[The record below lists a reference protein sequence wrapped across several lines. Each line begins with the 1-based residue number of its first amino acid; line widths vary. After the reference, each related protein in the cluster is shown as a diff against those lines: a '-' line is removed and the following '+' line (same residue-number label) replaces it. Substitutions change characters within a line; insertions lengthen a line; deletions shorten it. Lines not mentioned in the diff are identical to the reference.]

1 MISSVVNFVRL
12 PLVLLTIWTIARF
25 SLGMFGMPYAPRGNA
40 MFSVVGLTVI
50 SCLYYGALSA
60 KIGKFS
66 WLGTALIGVAIGLF
80 AQILIFGATLLSY
93 AGGFS
98 SSYFIHWDALNQPEG
113 TVATMG
119 TAIGTRVFG
128 LFVNSILSAI
138 IAMVGRLLSP
148 LAPPMSAKA

>member
-12 PLVLLTIWTIARF
+12 PFVLLTIWTVARF
-25 SLGMFGMPYAPRGNA
+25 SLGVFGMPYAPRGNA

-60 KIGKFS
+60 RIGNFS
-66 WLGTALIGVAIGLF
+66 WLGTALVGVAIGLF
-80 AQILIFGATLLSY
+80 AQILIFGATLISY

-98 SSYFIHWDALNQPEG
+98 ASYFIHWDALGQPEG
-113 TVATMG
+113 TVTAMG
-119 TAIGTRVFG
+119 TAIGARVFG
-128 LFVNSILSAI
+128 LIVNSILSAI

-148 LAPPMSAKA
+148 LAPPMTSKA